1 MKAETQSWYDSM
13 SKMVQNVIDKY
24 PPDRL
29 YELKYSGEQCF
40 IFSYDEPIDSTQEI
54 TLTMQRTSIRKTHIK
69 KIGSPSVLAHDR
81 VSNIKLTDIIFWRK
95 SLVDIVTHK
104 SELGGMNYATA

>member
-1 MKAETQSWYDSM
+1 MNSEIKGWYDSM

-24 PPDRL
+24 PSDRL

-40 IFSYDEPIDSTQEI
+40 IFSYDEPMDSTQEI

-69 KIGSPSVLAHDR
+69 KIGSFSVLAQDR
-81 VSNIKLTDIIFWRK
+81 VSDIKLTDIIFWQK
-95 SLVDIVTHK
+95 SLVDIVV
-104 SELGGMNYATA
+104 SEYKLGGMNYATA